1 MCYCIKGCK
10 TMPKTVGANTWYDQI
25 MFLRKCNAYRGKSF
39 FDDGFYLLF
48 LCRYG
53 NKGFLY
59 IENVRNSCRHQ
70 IYKEVRKWQR
80 LN

>member
-48 LCRYG
+48 
-53 NKGFLY
+53 F
-59 IENVRNSCRHQ
+59 VQ
-70 IYKEVRKWQR
+70 IWEQGVFIY
-80 LN
+80 